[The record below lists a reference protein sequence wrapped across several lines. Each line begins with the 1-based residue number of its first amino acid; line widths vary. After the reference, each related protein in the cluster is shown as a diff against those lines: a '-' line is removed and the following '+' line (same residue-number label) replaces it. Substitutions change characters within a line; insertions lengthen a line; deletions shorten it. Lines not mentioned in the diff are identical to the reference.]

1 MTSLANLRQLARDY
15 IKIDPNGKL
24 FNDNNLDSL
33 LNRAYFQVQKDWG
46 HRWREQDETTTI
58 TTTAGIRTVALPSDF
73 IKLEMA
79 SRWGLKFT
87 RTDKTTVRRINP
99 NDAQWQ
105 PNYYYIDGSN
115 IGFDPVPDGSYLVVL
130 DYFKRLPTMTASVGS
145 ELPVDFDDAICLYA
159 TYLAFKSI
167 NKPDMAQMNMVD
179 YLGNIQTLVSSYLYD
194 DMDLSMTYQKSSNT
208 GYVRSD
214 VL

>member
-1 MTSLANLRQLARDY
+1 MTTLVNLRALARDY

-24 FNDNNLDSL
+24 FNDSNLDSL

-46 HRWREQDETTTI
+46 HRWREQSETATL
-58 TTTAGIRTVALPSDF
+58 TTTAGTRTVALPSDF

-79 SRWGLKFT
+79 SRWGLKFA
-87 RTDKTTVRRINP
+87 RTDKVTVRRTNP

-115 IGFDPVPDGSYLVVL
+115 LALDPVPDATYSVVL
-130 DYFKRLPTMTASVGS
+130 DYFKRLPTITASVDS
-145 ELPVDFDDAICLYA
+145 DLPADFDDAICLYA

-167 NKPDMAQMNMVD
+167 NKQDMAQVNLVD

-194 DMDLSMTYQKSSNT
+194 DMDLQMTYQKSSNT